1 VRWVGSDALNLP
13 FPGETFDSV
22 VSGYLLRNV
31 SDIAQAWQEQ
41 LRVLKPG
48 GRVVCLDTTPPR
60 KDLPHLP
67 VRLYLRW
74 GIPLIGRIVAGDA
87 EAYTYLP
94 ESTRQF
100 LTAEQLAQ
108 SMQVAGFREVG
119 FQRLMLGAMA
129 IHWGRR

>member
-1 VRWVGSDALNLP
+1 VRWVCTDALSLP
-13 FPGETFDSV
+13 FPAESFDSV

-31 SDIAQAWQEQ
+31 SDITRAWREQ

-60 KDLPHLP
+60 KGLLHLP

-74 GIPLIGRIVAGDA
+74 GIPLIGRIIAGDS

-100 LTAEQLAQ
+100 LTAEALAQ
-108 SMQVAGFREVG
+108 SMQEAGFREVG
-119 FQRLMLGAMA
+119 FKRLMLGTMA